1 MKESWQQ
8 EMYRIVSL
16 CPGHAYRKGFFFSK
30 IFFLVLAFSFFLLC
44 PKPAFAQDAS
54 DFLFDGELDSETTLD
69 DMFDLTQSEIALTNK
84 ISQPFSWTSAGDVLK
99 YRIEIDLIGD
109 DGRMET
115 VFVHETTEEENE
127 TCLIYIDPLLP
138 PGQYRSTIKVYNILG
153 GLEEDL
159 TSTDEFV
166 IRKAYR
172 PEVRNVNYPLYMR
185 STIYLDDL
193 DNDGIIEVEGRNLFM
208 SDEERAALAFTDYYL
223 KNDSRT
229 IWPEKIVS
237 HDDDRNR
244 KIKLQFNMNRLPVG
258 EYHLFAQDA
267 SGLHSEAEGSSK
279 LTVKFKKWLDI
290 DVEGGYMFPVVL
302 HDKTY
307 EHYFDEK
314 TTPISSQFKV
324 SVIPLKFHWG
334 YLGFGFRAAYARPNG
349 NLDNYSI
356 DGNMIFGHA
365 LFIFQKP
372 ILRRRVTLELHAG
385 AGMTYFNN
393 MMYHY
398 PYGITSDPL
407 NTISFS
413 AEGGAAAQIYINR
426 RLFVEVGAD
435 YVLTLNKDMNLGMIQ
450 PSVGIGWQF

>member
-1 MKESWQQ
+1 MKES
-8 EMYRIVSL
+8 
-16 CPGHAYRKGFFFSK
+16 FS
-30 IFFLVLAFSFFLLC
+30 FVLALLFFSFFS
-44 PKPAFAQDAS
+44 AFALYADEAVFTE
-54 DFLFDGELDSETTLD
+54 DFDGEADASFE
-69 DMFDLTQSEIALTNK
+69 DMFDFTQSEIAATNE
-84 ISQPFSWTSAGDVLK
+84 IRQPFSWTSAGDVLK
-99 YRIEIDLIGD
+99 YEIIIERIGD
-109 DGRMET
+109 DGQTER
-115 VFVHETTEEENE
+115 VFFHETDEEENE
-127 TCLIYIDPLLP
+127 SCIIYIDPLLP
-138 PGQYRSTIKVYNILG
+138 PGNYRSTIKIYNILG

-159 TSTDEFV
+159 TNTDDFV
-166 IRKAYR
+166 IRKAYM
-172 PEVRNVNYPLYMR
+172 PQVRGVSYPLYMR
-185 STIYLDDL
+185 NTIYLDDL
-193 DNDGIIEVEGRNLFM
+193 DNDGVIEVEGRNLFI
-208 SDEERAALAFTDYYL
+208 SDEERKALEFTDYYL
-223 KNDSRT
+223 KNEKRT
-229 IWPEKIVS
+229 IRPKKILS

-244 KIKLQFNMNRLPVG
+244 KIKLQFDMNRLPVG
-258 EYHLFAQDA
+258 EYNLIAQDA

-314 TTPISSQFKV
+314 TIPISSQFKV

-334 YLGFGFRAAYARPNG
+334 YLGVGFRAAYARPNG